1 MLDYNQSSTIQENKS
16 SNHFW
21 KLYEMVYVYDA
32 DTFGTVSLISFYK
45 FNFHEII
52 RVWIKYFPEY
62 CKSNT
67 KSLIIHFVYEP
78 LRMELFIMSNIY
90 FLQIIEE

>member
-52 RVWIKYFPEY
+52 RV
-62 CKSNT
+62 
-67 KSLIIHFVYEP
+67 
-78 LRMELFIMSNIY
+78 
-90 FLQIIEE
+90 